1 MILKT
6 PSSVT
11 ISTTVDRS
19 DGVSSTVVKSV
30 TVNKAPGVVTTGS
43 LDQCVREIVIRF
55 KSDCDTVCESTVTEA
70 NDMCVGMAL

>member
-30 TVNKAPGVVTTGS
+30 TVNKAPGGVTTGS
-43 LDQCVREIVIRF
+43 LDQCFREIVISF

-70 NDMCVGMAL
+70 NDMCV

>member
-11 ISTTVDRS
+11 MSTTVDRS
-19 DGVSSTVVKSV
+19 DGLYCNLVERKKSV

-43 LDQCVREIVIRF
+43 LDQCFREIVTRF
-55 KSDCDTVCESTVTEA
+55 KSDCDMYVKV
-70 NDMCVGMAL
+70 L